1 MNQNKYRISTMFVLW
16 SDWCAKSMSHRR
28 WDSSSECEG
37 NFVLEDAMKARS
49 AILPPFD
56 DVTIECC
63 DFIVLCSQV

>member
-1 MNQNKYRISTMFVLW
+1 M
-16 SDWCAKSMSHRR
+16 SDRR
-28 WDSSSECEG
+28 WDSRSECEG

-49 AILPPFD
+49 AILPPCE